1 MRMQI
6 IASCVV
12 TTIVLT
18 LVGPP
23 PSVCAQ
29 ERAAWWEAETAMRPG
44 GTLALT
50 KKPWWERAQ
59 AMKVGEQL
67 TLQSDLPGGGAMLV
81 RRERLKLRW
90 GYGRRKPSEEDV
102 LVWVIDDDGD
112 LRPGDADGDTDS
124 DCYVVDYEADGDV
137 DRMVDYLD
145 HDGDD
150 RADEMDIR
158 YFDDGHLRIAWFG
171 VDLDGDG
178 HLWSVINYEYGG
190 GFFRSD
196 PYGDNLVYANKY
208 DPQRNA
214 WVPISECPF
223 AFYDTDGD
231 RQSEAVVR
239 VSAVP
244 LDFDPQ
250 TELDPGNSL
259 FDYTTPFTERMR
271 AMGAVNVRY
280 SRDLDGLSSPDRPL
294 HYDLGFNLI
303 GRLPYR
309 FEGMARENPLRRP
322 PRVTNVIPYDKLIEV
337 AETYPAE
344 QTGFSWREYWDD
356 AVSLGWE
363 PCPNEDRRW
372 EGVFWTWSRR
382 YMHNTGGPVQ
392 NWNMRREFLPTP
404 STKRELYYCR
414 ADHRIH
420 LKGATDGWTRVGHL
434 GNTEPWGEFRFFD
447 TDRDGHF
454 DRWETHLA
462 GRPGPV
468 RVSTVR
474 DPGIRE
480 LPADWDELGKLYT
493 DELLPE
499 ALQANATLR
508 AAMQKLGDFPVP
520 DNLAKALAAATCDSE
535 RLYVQDVIR
544 ESQYL
549 AVRAKLQEQS
559 AELFAGFPPADLRRK
574 PDELKTSILA
584 WTHARRM
591 ADLDTAYAEGR
602 YADAARVLG
611 EIAKLGSEN
620 DAPPIPLVPRLRLGT
635 H

>member
-1 MRMQI
+1 MKPQI
-6 IASCVV
+6 VTSSVV
-12 TTIVLT
+12 TAVFLVVLAAPSP
-18 LVGPP
+18 VGG
-23 PSVCAQ
+23 Q
-29 ERAAWWEAETAMRPG
+29 ERAAWWEAETAMGPG
-44 GTLALT
+44 GTLILT
-50 KKPWWERAQ
+50 AKPWWERAQ
-59 AMKVGEQL
+59 AMKVGEQF
-67 TLQSDLPGGGAMLV
+67 TLQSDLPSRGAMLV

-102 LVWVIDDDGD
+102 IVWVLDDDGD
-112 LRPGDADGDTDS
+112 LRPGDTDGDTDS

-171 VDLDGDG
+171 VDLDNDG
-178 HLWSVINYEYGG
+178 HLWSVVNYEYGG
-190 GFFRSD
+190 GFFCSD
-196 PYGDNLVYANKY
+196 PYGANLVYANKY
-208 DPQRNA
+208 DPELHA

-231 RQSEAVVR
+231 GESEAVVR
-239 VSAVP
+239 CSAVP
-244 LDFDPQ
+244 LDFDPE

-259 FDYTTPFTERMR
+259 FDYTTPFTDRMR
-271 AMGAVNVRY
+271 NMGAVNVRY
-280 SRDLDGLSSPDRPL
+280 SRDLDGLSSPDRQL
-294 HYDLGFNLI
+294 HYDMGFNLI
-303 GRLPYR
+303 GRLPYQ

-322 PRVTNVIPYDKLIEV
+322 PRITNVIPYEKLIEV

-344 QTGFSWREYWDD
+344 QTGFSFREYGDD
-356 AVSLGWE
+356 AVSLGGDPRPE
-363 PCPNEDRRW
+363 EDRRW
-372 EGVFWTWSRR
+372 EGIFWTWSRR
-382 YMHNTGGPVQ
+382 TMHNTGGPIQ

-420 LKGATDGWTRVGHL
+420 LRGATDGWVRVGHL
-434 GNTEPWGEFRFFD
+434 GNTEPWGEFRLFD

-462 GRPGPV
+462 GQPAPA
-468 RVSTVR
+468 RVSTVG

-480 LPADWDELGKLYT
+480 LPSDWDELGKLYT
-493 DELLPE
+493 KELLPK
-499 ALQANATLR
+499 ALQANATLL
-508 AAMQKLGDFPVP
+508 AAMDEIGDFPVP

-549 AVRAKLQEQS
+549 ALREKLEAQS
-559 AELFAGFPPADLRRK
+559 SKLFAGFPPADLRRK
-574 PDELKTSILA
+574 PDELRTSIRA

-602 YADAARVLG
+602 YEDAARLLG

-620 DAPPIPLVPRLRLGT
+620 DTPE
-635 H
+635 

>member
-1 MRMQI
+1 
-6 IASCVV
+6 
-12 TTIVLT
+12 
-18 LVGPP
+18 
-23 PSVCAQ
+23 
-29 ERAAWWEAETAMRPG
+29 
-44 GTLALT
+44 
-50 KKPWWERAQ
+50 
-59 AMKVGEQL
+59 
-67 TLQSDLPGGGAMLV
+67 
-81 RRERLKLRW
+81 
-90 GYGRRKPSEEDV
+90 
-102 LVWVIDDDGD
+102 
-112 LRPGDADGDTDS
+112 
-124 DCYVVDYEADGDV
+124 
-137 DRMVDYLD
+137 
-145 HDGDD
+145 
-150 RADEMDIR
+150 
-158 YFDDGHLRIAWFG
+158 
-171 VDLDGDG
+171 
-178 HLWSVINYEYGG
+178 
-190 GFFRSD
+190 
-196 PYGDNLVYANKY
+196 
-208 DPQRNA
+208 
-214 WVPISECPF
+214 VPISECPF